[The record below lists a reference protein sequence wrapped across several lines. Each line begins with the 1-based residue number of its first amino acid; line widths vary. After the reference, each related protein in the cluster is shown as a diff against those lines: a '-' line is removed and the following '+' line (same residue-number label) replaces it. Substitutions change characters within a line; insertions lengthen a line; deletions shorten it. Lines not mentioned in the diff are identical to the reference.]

1 MLIGGPGTDVFSD
14 GAGDDSN
21 FAKDGTR
28 DTISCGT
35 GTDSASADPIDLTL
49 GGDCETIDT
58 G

>member
-49 GGDCETIDT
+49 GGDCETIST